1 MGESPGATKVE
12 IRMLGGFEVLLDGTP
27 ISVAGWPRPQAATLV
42 KLLALAP
49 GRRLHR
55 EQLIERLWPDL
66 TVSEAAPRLHK
77 LAHYARRAL
86 AEDRTAIVLRS
97 ETVALLPEA
106 EVVVD
111 VDVFEQVA
119 EEALADGT
127 PSAAAAAAARYGGT
141 LLPEDLYETWAE
153 NRREHLRLRYRDLLR
168 LAGRWEDLLVEDP
181 ADEDAHVALMTQ
193 HVEAGDHRAALRQFE
208 RMDAALRRELGVG
221 PSQPALAVRDQI
233 LAAFP
238 EFHADAGQPSLIG
251 RHSELEQFKRL
262 LADAGRGGG
271 RTVLVSG
278 PPGVGK
284 SAQLEWVSQRAGRA
298 GWRVGQGIAAA
309 VEGAWPYAPVLDAL
323 ADLCR
328 RHPTLLD
335 GLGDT
340 YRQEIERALAGA
352 ELTWSGEGTH
362 QRLFVAA
369 AELLRLAAAGTGLL
383 LAMDDMHEADEA
395 SLRLLHYLA
404 RSITGE
410 RALIV
415 VGHREGGRRV
425 EQIKGSLLRRNLA
438 VHVPLRPLDRQGTDA
453 LVRAHIADVSTP
465 TLDHIWEVSGG
476 LPFAVVEMARAPAFA
491 TVRRLGALGLSRLA
505 VKTREAIQRVAVIG
519 ISFDTDQFVA
529 LTGLPEPEAYA
540 ALDAALA
547 GLVVVH
553 TGSGYRFRH
562 PLIRDALLDDI
573 PPAQQRM
580 FHQQAAGRLEA
591 IGAPPARI
599 AHHLIAAGQLSAAV
613 PHVIQAVETEAA
625 IGAYRDALT
634 LVDAVRN
641 QADPHDRGRLLALR
655 ANLLSA
661 LGDRSTIDA
670 YRDALAVA
678 AEPERPL
685 LRARMAL
692 SAVRE
697 GDLDTAAAVLDGLEP
712 DGGPAD
718 VAILLAQGKL
728 AYFRGDI
735 EAAWK
740 ASDQVGGLVRPDEDI
755 LQRLDLLTLQ
765 ALIAH
770 HRGELFSRL
779 RLELRR
785 AQDTPALASSVFEPY
800 LCVAEY
806 LLYGT
811 TPYAEVKTIAQSVR
825 DTARRTGVLR
835 AEAFATALLGEAA
848 LLAGEIDEAEHALRD
863 AADLHREI
871 GAPSGEAV
879 SLQRLAEVRLLEGDR
894 EEANRLLRQALPR
907 ARWSMVAP
915 HLVQRIF
922 GTMILAAPD
931 PRAARTVVDQAED
944 AMGTEDACVFCVI
957 MFAVPAAIACAE
969 VCDLDDARRYLAI
982 AERSSELWEG
992 TSWQAAILE
1001 ARAHLAWAV
1010 QDPYREALLLNRAA
1024 VLFEQAGQP
1033 LDAARCRERAHTQ
1046 VSLRGGPA
1054 RGLAGACRPPSRFR
1068 ADRRWAGSATC
1079 RGRSARGW
1087 RRR

>member
-1 MGESPGATKVE
+1 MVHRIERAGATMADSSGAAKVE
-12 IRMLGGFEVLLDGTP
+12 IRMLGGFEVLLDGSP
-27 ISVAGWPRPQAATLV
+27 VPAAGWPRPQAATLV

-55 EQLIERLWPDL
+55 EQLVDRLWPDL
-66 TVSEAAPRLHK
+66 TVAEAAPRLHK
-77 LAHYARRAL
+77 VAHYARRAL
-86 AEDRTAIVLRS
+86 GEDRTAIVLRN
-97 ETVALLPEA
+97 ETVALLPAA

-111 VDVFEQVA
+111 VDVFERVA
-119 EEALADGT
+119 EEALANGT

-153 NRREHLRLRYRDLLR
+153 NRREHLRLRYRELLR

-221 PSQPALAVRDQI
+221 PGQRALAVRDQI
-233 LAAFP
+233 LAAIP
-238 EFHADAGQPSLIG
+238 EYHVESGQASLVG
-251 RHSELEQFKRL
+251 RSGELEQFERL

-284 SAQLEWVSQRAGRA
+284 SAQLEWVSRRAERV
-298 GWRVGQGIAAA
+298 GWRVGQGVAAA

-340 YRQEIERALAGA
+340 YRREIERALAGA

-362 QRLFVAA
+362 QRLFVSA
-369 AELLRLAAAGTGLL
+369 AELLRLAASGTGLL
-383 LAMDDMHEADEA
+383 LAVDDMHEADEA

-404 RSITGE
+404 RGISGE

-438 VHVPLRPLDRQGTDA
+438 IHVPLRPLDRQGTDD
-453 LVRAHIADVSTP
+453 LVRMHTADVSTT

-476 LPFAVVEMARAPAFA
+476 LPFAVVEMARAPATA
-491 TVRRLGALGLSRLA
+491 TVRTLGALGLSRLA
-505 VKTREAIQRVAVIG
+505 VRTREALQRVAVIG

-573 PPAQQRM
+573 PPAQQRL
-580 FHQQAAGRLEA
+580 FHHQAAARLSA
-591 IGAPPARI
+591 VGAPPARI
-599 AHHLIAAGQLSAAV
+599 AHHLIAAGQLSDAV

-625 IGAYRDALT
+625 IGAYRDALA
-634 LVDAVRN
+634 LVDAVRD
-641 QADPHDRGRLLALR
+641 QANPHDRGLLLALR
-655 ANLLSA
+655 ANLLAA

-670 YRDALAVA
+670 YRDAIAVA
-678 AEPERPL
+678 AESERSL
-685 LRARMAL
+685 LRARMAQ
-692 SAVRE
+692 SAVME

-712 DGGPAD
+712 NGGPAD
-718 VAILLAQGKL
+718 VPILLAQGSL
-728 AYFRGDI
+728 AYFTGDVD
-735 EAAWK
+735 AAWK
-740 ASDQVGGLVRPDEDI
+740 ASDQVCGLVRPDENSW
-755 LQRLDLLTLQ
+755 QRLDLLTLQ

-785 AQDTPALASSVFEPY
+785 AQDAPALASSVFDPY
-800 LCVAEY
+800 ICVAEY

-811 TPYAEVKTIAQSVR
+811 TPYSEVKALAQSLR
-825 DTARRTGVLR
+825 ETARRSGVLR

-848 LLAGEIDEAEHALRD
+848 LLAGDIAEAERELQD
-863 AADLHREI
+863 AIDLHREF
-871 GAPSGEAV
+871 GAPAGEAA
-879 SLQRLAEVRLLEGDR
+879 SLQRLAEVRLLQGDR
-894 EEANRLLRQALPR
+894 READRLLRQALPR
-907 ARWSMVAP
+907 ARWCLMAL

-931 PRAARTVVDQAED
+931 PQAARAVVDQAQD
-944 AMGTEDACVFCVI
+944 TMGTEDECSFCVI
-957 MFAVPAAIACAE
+957 MFAVPAVIACADVGDIDE
-969 VCDLDDARRYLAI
+969 AHRYLAI

-992 TSWQAAILE
+992 TAWQAAILE
-1001 ARAHLAWAV
+1001 ARAHLARAE
-1010 QDPYREALLLNRAA
+1010 QEPDREAVLLDRAA

-1033 LDAARCRERAHTQ
+1033 LDAARCRQQAHAQ
-1046 VSLRGGPA
+1046 VSLRGA
-1054 RGLAGACRPPSRFR
+1054 
-1068 ADRRWAGSATC
+1068 
-1079 RGRSARGW
+1079 
-1087 RRR
+1087 

>member
-1 MGESPGATKVE
+1 MVHRIERAGATMADSSGAAKVE
-12 IRMLGGFEVLLDGTP
+12 IRMLGGFEVLLDGSP
-27 ISVAGWPRPQAATLV
+27 VPAAGWPRPQAATLV

-55 EQLIERLWPDL
+55 EQLVDRLWPDL
-66 TVSEAAPRLHK
+66 TVAEAAPRLHK
-77 LAHYARRAL
+77 VAHYARRAL
-86 AEDRTAIVLRS
+86 GEDRTAIVLRN
-97 ETVALLPEA
+97 ETVALLPAA

-111 VDVFEQVA
+111 VDVFERVA
-119 EEALADGT
+119 EEALANGT
-127 PSAAAAAAARYGGT
+127 PNAAAAAVARYGGT

-153 NRREHLRLRYRDLLR
+153 NRREHLRLRYRELLR

-221 PSQPALAVRDQI
+221 PDQRALAVRDRI
-233 LAAFP
+233 LAAIP
-238 EFHADAGQPSLIG
+238 EYHVESGQASLVG
-251 RHSELEQFKRL
+251 RSGELEQFERL

-284 SAQLEWVSQRAGRA
+284 SAQLEWVSRRAERV
-298 GWRVGQGIAAA
+298 GWRVGQGVAAA

-340 YRQEIERALAGA
+340 YRREIERALAGA

-362 QRLFVAA
+362 QRLFVSA
-369 AELLRLAAAGTGLL
+369 AELLRLAASGTGLL
-383 LAMDDMHEADEA
+383 LAVDDMHEADEA

-404 RSITGE
+404 RGISGE

-425 EQIKGSLLRRNLA
+425 EQMKGSLLRRNLA
-438 VHVPLRPLDRQGTDA
+438 IHVPLRPLDRQGTDD
-453 LVRAHIADVSTP
+453 LVRMHTADVSTT

-476 LPFAVVEMARAPAFA
+476 LPFAVVEMARAPATA
-491 TVRRLGALGLSRLA
+491 TVRTLGALGLSRLA
-505 VKTREAIQRVAVIG
+505 VRTREALQRVAVIG

-573 PPAQQRM
+573 PPAQQRL
-580 FHQQAAGRLEA
+580 FHHQAAARLSA
-591 IGAPPARI
+591 VGAPPARI
-599 AHHLIAAGQLSAAV
+599 AHHLIAAGQLSDAV

-625 IGAYRDALT
+625 IGAYRDALA
-634 LVDAVRN
+634 LVDAVRD
-641 QADPHDRGRLLALR
+641 QANPHDRGLLLALR
-655 ANLLSA
+655 ANLLAA

-670 YRDALAVA
+670 YRDAIAVA
-678 AEPERPL
+678 AESERSL
-685 LRARMAL
+685 LRARMAQ
-692 SAVRE
+692 SAVME

-712 DGGPAD
+712 NGGPAD
-718 VAILLAQGKL
+718 VPILLAQGSL
-728 AYFRGDI
+728 AYFTGDVD
-735 EAAWK
+735 AAWK
-740 ASDQVGGLVRPDEDI
+740 ASDQVCGLVRPDENSW
-755 LQRLDLLTLQ
+755 QRLDLLTLQ

-785 AQDTPALASSVFEPY
+785 AQDAPALASSVFDPY
-800 LCVAEY
+800 ICVAEY

-811 TPYAEVKTIAQSVR
+811 TPYSEVKALAQSLR
-825 DTARRTGVLR
+825 ETARRSGVLR

-848 LLAGEIDEAEHALRD
+848 LLAGDIAEAERELQD
-863 AADLHREI
+863 AIDLHREF
-871 GAPSGEAV
+871 GAPAGEAA
-879 SLQRLAEVRLLEGDR
+879 SLQRLAEVRLLQGDR
-894 EEANRLLRQALPR
+894 READRLLRQALPR
-907 ARWSMVAP
+907 ARWCLMAL

-931 PRAARTVVDQAED
+931 PQAARAVVDQAQD
-944 AMGTEDACVFCVI
+944 TMGTEDECSFCVI
-957 MFAVPAAIACAE
+957 MFAVPAVIACADVGDIDE
-969 VCDLDDARRYLAI
+969 AHRYLAI

-992 TSWQAAILE
+992 TAWQAAILE
-1001 ARAHLAWAV
+1001 ARAHLARAE
-1010 QDPYREALLLNRAA
+1010 QEPDREAVLLDRAA

-1033 LDAARCRERAHTQ
+1033 LDAARCRPQAHAQ
-1046 VSLRGGPA
+1046 VSLRGA
-1054 RGLAGACRPPSRFR
+1054 
-1068 ADRRWAGSATC
+1068 
-1079 RGRSARGW
+1079 
-1087 RRR
+1087 